1 MNSSPS
7 SKFHNKFLTFVQKN
21 FDLMVIFILIIATL
35 IINYRMIKQGLN
47 GTGDVRW
54 HLTWIQHFYRQITE
68 GVWYPRWLSGT
79 NFGYGSPTFVFYPPL
94 IYYLGSI
101 LRLIGLNIEQTMTIL
116 LTLAIF
122 LSGLTFYIY
131 GINRW
136 DKLSALAGAL
146 YFMTTPGIIIY
157 ANGGVILN
165 LFAVALIPL
174 GAYLTEQSMTKPK
187 ARIPLAIF
195 WTIIAFTHTPSF
207 LLWTIAF
214 LGYLLFFL
222 SKYSYKSV
230 LSTLLSSMLGWGMA
244 SIYLI
249 PAILEKSSVN
259 IDYPR
264 LSKGGFEML
273 DLLELFKSGISD
285 ITNKQLLAILT
296 MAIIC
301 FLSYWQNQS
310 KIKETFGWLIFI
322 GIVLFFISNLSWPIW
337 RSSITLQTVEDSWR
351 IGGLLYFGIAG
362 LSALTVSS
370 IFKQKLPL
378 KLFLS
383 VIIASTI
390 MINFHYGYVLS
401 RQNPTL
407 HSGGK
412 GRVFVKEWLETIFY
426 DPYSDKLIDVPEF
439 RPLIHD
445 KIPSNYPRERYT
457 DAGIPYIEKGSASFP
472 IPALGEPRYSLIQGR
487 AEIILSKWENY
498 EKEFK
503 ITVTET
509 SVIKI
514 RTYTYPA
521 WHLYVNN
528 QSYPILQ
535 ADDGTILLNLY
546 PGSYQVLL
554 RYEWTPAFTA
564 GFVLSFLSFG
574 ALMVLKRI
582 YETSKR
588 SESIT

>member
-1 MNSSPS
+1 MNSNLS
-7 SKFHNKFLTFVQKN
+7 SNSQNNRLIFIQKN
-21 FDLMVIFILIIATL
+21 FDLIVICILILATL
-35 IINYRMIKQGLN
+35 IINYRMIKQGVN

-54 HLTWIQHFYRQITE
+54 HLAWIQHFYQQITE

-101 LRLIGLNIEQTMTIL
+101 LRLIGFNIEQAMTIL

-131 GINRW
+131 GRNRW
-136 DKLSALAGAL
+136 DKLAALVGAL
-146 YFMTTPGIIIY
+146 YFMNTPAIIAY

-187 ARIPLAIF
+187 ARISLAIF
-195 WTIIAFTHTPSF
+195 WTVIAFTHTPSF

-222 SKYSYKSV
+222 TKYSYKSV
-230 LSTLLSSMLGWGMA
+230 LATLLSSMLGWGMA
-244 SIYLI
+244 SIYLV

-285 ITNKQLLAILT
+285 ITNKQLLAVLT

-301 FLSYWQNQS
+301 FLGYRHNQS

-322 GIVLFFISNLSWPIW
+322 GIVLFFISNLSWTIW
-337 RSSITLQTVEDSWR
+337 RSSITLQTVETSWR
-351 IGGLLYFGIAG
+351 IGGLLYFGTAG
-362 LSALTVSS
+362 LSALAVSS
-370 IFKQKLPL
+370 IFQLKLPL

-383 VIIASTI
+383 VIIASII
-390 MINFHYGYVLS
+390 MMNFQYGYSLT

-412 GRVFVKEWLETIFY
+412 GKVFVKQWLETIFY

-457 DAGIPYIEKGSASFP
+457 DAGIPYIEKGSPSFP
-472 IPALGEPRYSLIQGR
+472 IPALGEPRYSLVQGK
-487 AEIILSKWENY
+487 AEIVQSKWENY
-498 EKEFK
+498 EREFK

-509 SVIKI
+509 STIKI

-528 QSYPILQ
+528 QSHPILQ
-535 ADDGTILLNLY
+535 ADDGTILFNLE
-546 PGSYQVLL
+546 PGSYQVVL
-554 RYEWTPAFTA
+554 RYDWTPAFKA
-564 GFVLSFLSFG
+564 GVVLSILSFG
-574 ALMVLKRI
+574 ALMVLKGI
-582 YETSKR
+582 YATSKR